1 MESFNL
7 STEQKRRLLQAVVFP
22 DVAQQAPLM
31 MPEPIARQYAA
42 HILDAVEGRKTY
54 IEDEHRWERS
64 EDAAPAMHTP
74 GVDNGE

>member
-1 MESFNL
+1 MESCKL
-7 STEQKRRLLQAVVFP
+7 SEEQTKRLLQAVVFP